1 MCTSL
6 MAVTN
11 LLSNMQTA
19 VQMLKSVMTLKY
31 EDLWK
36 ENEEATF
43 SIMVVI
49 SYSYILDFLLSYSLA
64 VNAWG

>member
-1 MCTSL
+1 

-11 LLSNMQTA
+11 LLSNMQTT